1 MKRIVLILMALQS
14 VLMVYAQNKQ
24 NREVYSQ
31 RIVQNDSL
39 LLDTKLK
46 DKERCVYLVENN
58 NNKDSIIILL
68 DSKIS
73 DLENKLDVCEQQ
85 LINNKQEL
93 KVKDFF
99 LCSDTTVFGSRF
111 IELDIAEYP
120 FYMRE
125 YYQLVCDLRDVNHK
139 LISIEEFV
147 KDINTNE
154 LTADLPK
161 KSKQTIL
168 QEKTKT
174 QILELREQLLK
185 FKERDMNYL
194 SEEQTRFFEEYL
206 KPKYNNLIDVIY
218 NESNN
223 QE

>member
-1 MKRIVLILMALQS
+1 M
-14 VLMVYAQNKQ
+14 
-24 NREVYSQ
+24 
-31 RIVQNDSL
+31 
-39 LLDTKLK
+39 
-46 DKERCVYLVENN
+46 C
-58 NNKDSIIILL
+58 
-68 DSKIS
+68 
-73 DLENKLDVCEQQ
+73 
-85 LINNKQEL
+85 
-93 KVKDFF
+93 
-99 LCSDTTVFGSRF
+99 
-111 IELDIAEYP
+111 
-120 FYMRE
+120 E

-139 LISIEEFV
+139 LIAIEEFV

-154 LTADLPK
+154 LTADLPP